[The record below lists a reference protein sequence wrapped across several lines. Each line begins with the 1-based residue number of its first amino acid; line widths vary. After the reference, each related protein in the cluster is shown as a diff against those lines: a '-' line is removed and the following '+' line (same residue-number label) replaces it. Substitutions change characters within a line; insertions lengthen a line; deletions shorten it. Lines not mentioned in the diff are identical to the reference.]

1 MKAAS
6 ILSDSYFIYK
16 DYLIELK
23 DIDIISVHPS
33 IKGMQQIANQVVSS
47 ME

>member
-6 ILSDSYFIYK
+6 ILSDSYSTYK

-23 DIDIISVHPS
+23 DIDIISVNPLFYRL
-33 IKGMQQIANQVVSS
+33 ILIELN
-47 ME
+47 

>member
-6 ILSDSYFIYK
+6 ILSDSYSTYK

-33 IKGMQQIANQVVSS
+33 IKGIQQIVD
-47 ME
+47 